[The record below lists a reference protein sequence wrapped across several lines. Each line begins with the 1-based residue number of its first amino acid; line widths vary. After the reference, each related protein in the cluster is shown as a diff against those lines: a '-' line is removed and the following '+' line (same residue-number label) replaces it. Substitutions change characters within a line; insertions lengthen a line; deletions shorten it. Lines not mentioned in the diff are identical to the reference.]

1 MAEYVQ
7 VFKRALQQLGGHGG
21 IRGVM
26 WQLLRVNDLK
36 IGTLVGTD
44 KYGNKYYEDKRFFF
58 GRHRW
63 VIYTAEMDGKNTYW
77 DLDGSMIPPEWHRWI
92 HCMTE
97 DPPTTHPPV
106 NRKFIFQNHKMNE
119 SGTPKQYVPYSTTR
133 KKIQEWVPPSTP
145 SN

>member
-1 MAEYVQ
+1 M
-7 VFKRALQQLGGHGG
+7 KRALQQLGGHGG

-26 WQLLRVNDLK
+26 WQLVRVNDLK
-36 IGTLVGTD
+36 VGTLVGTD

-58 GRHRW
+58 G
-63 VIYTAEMDGKNTYW
+63 K
-77 DLDGSMIPPEWHRWI
+77 HRWI

-97 DPPTTHPPV
+97 EPPTTHPPV
-106 NRKFIFQNHKMNE
+106 SRKFIFQNHKMNE

-145 SN
+145 SK